1 MKNFK
6 LILKSLFSNNATVE
20 GARHRPW
27 YFAVIIFFVSMILAI
42 VPVFVTNI
50 SKRGDDVFKTYSY
63 NMDTYTLRLTEEL
76 VDKDVSLVVSPNDQT
91 KTNVLLNEGTKWN
104 TAFSENPYYYE
115 GSNFYFYAHKD
126 ASEAIDFQAFYL
138 GAMPSSTLSDFA
150 KNVESKYKDAEQK
163 IPSLL
168 LMTETQIVIY
178 VCNVQTGGVL
188 GSVIGDYQSSK
199 VGWDMRELLS
209 QKPHSTKEE
218 TAMYR
223 AETWNN
229 WKAYCNEIYN
239 NNRLTSTWTT
249 TLIMLAIDVVLV
261 FFMGL
266 MVFILTR
273 GKNNP
278 FRIYTF
284 WESMKVGMWAA
295 NMPAI
300 LTCGFG
306 FLFAGFMQVLFA
318 LLLGVR
324 VMWLTMKTLG
334 PNNIPTPSSNYKQV
348 KTVDAKPSRK

>member
-27 YFAVIIFFVSMILAI
+27 YFAVLMFFFSMILAI

-50 SKRGDDVFKTYSY
+50 SKRGDDIFKTYTY

-76 VDKDVSLVVSPNDQT
+76 VEKNVSLVVSPNDQT
-91 KTNVLLNEGTKWN
+91 KKNVLLNEGATWN
-104 TAFSENPYYYE
+104 SAFSANPYYFE
-115 GSNFYFYAHKD
+115 GANFYFFAHKN
-126 ASEAIDFQAFYL
+126 ASDVVDFLAFYL
-138 GAMPSSTLSDFA
+138 GAMPSQTLSDFA
-150 KNVESKYKDAEQK
+150 KSIDTKYKDANQNL
-163 IPSLL
+163 PSLI
-168 LMTETQIVIY
+168 LMTETQIVVY
-178 VCNVQTGGVL
+178 VCNTQTGGVL
-188 GSVIGDYQSSK
+188 GSVVGDYQSTK
-199 VGWDMRELLS
+199 IGWDMRNLLS
-209 QKPHSTKEE
+209 SKPHSTSEE
-218 TAMYR
+218 NAAYR
-223 AETWNN
+223 AETWTN
-229 WKAYCNEIYN
+229 WKSYCNEIYN
-239 NNRLTSTWTT
+239 NTRLTSTWTT
-249 TLIMLAIDVVLV
+249 TLIMLGIDAVLV

-306 FLFAGFMQVLFA
+306 FLFTGFMQVLFA
-318 LLLGVR
+318 LLIGVR

-334 PNNIPTPSSNYKQV
+334 PNNVPTPTASYKQV
-348 KTVDAKPSRK
+348 KTVDAKPSKK